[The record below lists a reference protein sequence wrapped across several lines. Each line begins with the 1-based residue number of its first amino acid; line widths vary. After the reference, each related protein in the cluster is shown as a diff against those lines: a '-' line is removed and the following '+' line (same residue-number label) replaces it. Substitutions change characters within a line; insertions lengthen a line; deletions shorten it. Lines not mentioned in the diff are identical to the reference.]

1 MRVPIN
7 KIIEFSLV
15 DGPGLRTSVFVQKC
29 NISCLYCHNPETQ
42 NICTNCAFCVK
53 DCPKGALSVI
63 DDKVKWDEKKC
74 IDCANCIKICPNHAS
89 PKIKLMTS
97 AEVFSEIKKNIPFI
111 RGVTVSGGECML
123 YPSFLEELFT
133 LCKENNLSCLID
145 SNGTIDFSLFPN
157 LLNLTDGV
165 MLDVKGWDSK
175 IFKALTGSTNEIV
188 KKNLLYLYNLNKIEE
203 LRIVYHKSYVDALD
217 IIKGIKET
225 IGDVSNIKLKLIK
238 FRVNGVK
245 GVMAKLNSPTDE
257 EMEELKAYA
266 KDLGFNNIEIR

>member
-42 NICTNCAFCVK
+42 NVCTNCALCVK
-53 DCPKGALSVI
+53 GCPKGALTVK
-63 DDKVKWDEKKC
+63 DCKVEWDEKKC

-89 PKIKLMTS
+89 PKIKWLTS
-97 AEVFSEIKKNIPFI
+97 SEVFTEIKKNIPFI

-133 LCKENNLSCLID
+133 LCKENSLSCLID

-157 LLNLTDGV
+157 LLNLTDGI
-165 MLDVKGWDSK
+165 MLDIKGWDSK

-188 KKNLLYLYNLNKIEE
+188 KKNLLYLSNLNKIEE

-257 EMEELKAYA
+257 EMEDLKAFA
-266 KDLGFNNIEIR
+266 KDLGFDNIEIR

>member
-188 KKNLLYLYNLNKIEE
+188 KKNLLYLHNLNKIEE

>member
-42 NICTNCAFCVK
+42 TMCTNCAFCVK
-53 DCPKGALSVI
+53 DCPKGALSIINGKVEWN
-63 DDKVKWDEKKC
+63 DKLC
-74 IDCANCIKICPNHAS
+74 IDCSNCIKICPNHAS
-89 PKIKLMTS
+89 PKIKWLTS
-97 AEVFSEIKKNIPFI
+97 AEVFSEIKKNSPFI
-111 RGVTVSGGECML
+111 RGITVSGGECML

-145 SNGTIDFSLFPN
+145 SNGTIDFSYYPN
-157 LLNLTDGV
+157 LLKVTDGV
-165 MLDVKGWDSK
+165 MLDVKGWDNK
-175 IFKALTGSTNEIV
+175 FFYALTRSTNEIV
-188 KKNLLYLYNLNKIEE
+188 KKNLLYLYKLNKIEE
-203 LRIVYHKSYVDALD
+203 LRIVYHKTYVDALD
-217 IIKGIKET
+217 IIKGIKDT

-245 GVMAKLNSPTDE
+245 GIMASLTSPTDR